1 MKSGG
6 ELSARM
12 MAEDS
17 ATTVSCGVFVPGPV
31 DGPAPEGHTVLLQGF
46 YCFYEEAYQAAVTRK
61 QNTQGQSS
69 KVDQSIMNEAGV
81 VKSESERNFI
91 HQLLA
96 VPSATTNCHIRT
108 AVLLVMNLQV
118 LLHGADAAL
127 LIERTRGACVGTLEA
142 LLWTV
147 GTFRDQLR
155 VVNANDIAFTS
166 RCLWARK
173 QLEPDMQI
181 LLDESLEA
189 FLTVEGRDIACLLP
203 PAELRMRSRKIPS
216 A

>member
-12 MAEDS
+12 LAEDP
-17 ATTVSCGVFVPGPV
+17 ATTVSCGIFVSGPV
-31 DGPAPEGHTVLLQGF
+31 NGSAPEGHTVLLQGL

-61 QNTQGQSS
+61 QNAQGHSS
-69 KVDQSIMNEAGV
+69 KDDQSIMNEAGV
-81 VKSESERNFI
+81 VESESDFI

-96 VPSATTNCHIRT
+96 VPSATTNCQIRT

-127 LIERTRGACVGTLEA
+127 LIKRTRGACVETLEA

-181 LLDESLEA
+181 HLDDSLEA